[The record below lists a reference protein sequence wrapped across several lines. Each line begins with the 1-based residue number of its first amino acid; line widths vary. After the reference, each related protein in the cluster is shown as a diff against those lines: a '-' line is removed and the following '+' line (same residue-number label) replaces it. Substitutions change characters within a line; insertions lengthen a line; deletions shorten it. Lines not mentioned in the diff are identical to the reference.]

1 MLLDDQRV
9 LRIPVSLSPSFSVM
23 PPALDPPLRTRPLC
37 EWSVPH
43 RTMRRIAIGDAVLRE
58 RVSLPR
64 GGLVYRH
71 DYDSDPIRGDIDPS
85 PARHAN

>member
-1 MLLDDQRV
+1 
-9 LRIPVSLSPSFSVM
+9 
-23 PPALDPPLRTRPLC
+23 
-37 EWSVPH
+37 
-43 RTMRRIAIGDAVLRE
+43 MRRIAIGDAVLRE

-71 DYDSDPIRGDIDPS
+71 DYGSDPIRGDIDPS